1 MTPKK
6 YVLVLLVLVVSC
18 LLGVAALT
26 AYADPY
32 WLWRESPMWING
44 QNPVL
49 SRKMR
54 FSKGLQV
61 VRRQP
66 EVVFVGSSRVQV
78 GINPADIVGI
88 NAYNLGIESL
98 RAFEM
103 RAYVAHLLNWTDT
116 EHIVI
121 GLDFLAFLD
130 RNPAYMEGF
139 DHDLGSY
146 KFLLSGFGTAL
157 LSRSAVEDSVTV
169 WERSLLPGGAWSHL
183 GYMHINYRSRQFA
196 ENLAV
201 YMRDNTY
208 DAPFSGSTLTYL
220 EDIIT
225 LTEQHDVALT
235 LFITPVH
242 GEQFEVIADA
252 EKLEH
257 YARWRDG
264 IITIAQERRVTLWD
278 FTQQNP
284 YMDSDITQGSNNYY
298 LDKSHYSATLGTAML
313 ERMGFSTTVESPT
326 TSPAITSRVLG
337 IQVTP

>member
-6 YVLVLLVLVVSC
+6 YVLTCMVLVVSC
-18 LLGVAALT
+18 LLSIAALT

-32 WLWRESPMWING
+32 WLWRESPVWVDG

-49 SRKMR
+49 SHKMR

-78 GINPADIVGI
+78 GINPADLVGV

-98 RAFEM
+98 RAYEM
-103 RAYVAHLLNWTDT
+103 RAYVEHLLNWTDT
-116 EHIVI
+116 QHIVI

-130 RNPAYMEGF
+130 RNPSYMEGF
-139 DHDLGSY
+139 NHDLGNY

-157 LSRSAVEDSVTV
+157 FSRSAIEDSVTA
-169 WERSLLPGGAWSHL
+169 WEHSLIPGGEWSRS
-183 GYMHINYRSRQFA
+183 GYMHIAYRSRQFA
-196 ENLAV
+196 ENLAA

-208 DAPFSGSTLTYL
+208 SAPYSGNAIMYL

-225 LTEQHDVALT
+225 LTKQQGVTIT

-242 GEQFEVIADA
+242 DEQFKVMA
-252 EKLEH
+252 EAGQLESYDLW
-257 YARWRDG
+257 YAAVVML
-264 IITIAQERRVTLWD
+264 AQEQGVTLWD
-278 FTQQNP
+278 FTQENF
-284 YMDSDITQGSNNYY
+284 YMNSDITQGSNTYY
-298 LDKSHYSATLGTAML
+298 LDKSHYTHTMGRVML
-313 ERMGFSTTVESPT
+313 ERMGFPVAPETIVTPM
-326 TSPAITSRVLG
+326 VLG
-337 IQVTP
+337 AQVAP

>member
-6 YVLVLLVLVVSC
+6 YVWVLVVLVVSC
-18 LLGVAALT
+18 LLGVAAFT

-78 GINPADIVGI
+78 GIDPSDLANV

-98 RAFEM
+98 RVYEM
-103 RAYVAHLLNWTDT
+103 RAYVEHLLNWTET

-130 RNPAYMEGF
+130 RDPPYMEGF

-146 KFLLSGFGTAL
+146 KFLLTGVGTAL
-157 LSRSAVEDSVTV
+157 LSRSALEDSVTV
-169 WERSLLPGGAWSHL
+169 WERSLLPGGEWSRL
-183 GYMHINYRSRQFA
+183 GYMHIAYRSRQFA
-196 ENLAV
+196 EGLAA
-201 YMRDNTY
+201 YMRSNTY
-208 DAPFSGSTLTYL
+208 NAPFSGSTLTYL

-225 LTEQHDVALT
+225 LTEQHGVALT

-242 GEQFEVIADA
+242 KEQFEVIADA

-257 YARWRDG
+257 YTRWREG
-264 IITIAQERRVTLWD
+264 VIALAREHRVTLWD
-278 FTQQNP
+278 FTQENP
-284 YMDSDITQGSNNYY
+284 YMTSDLSQGSNTYY
-298 LDKSHYSATLGTAML
+298 LDASHYSHVLGQAML
-313 ERMGFSTTVESPT
+313 GNMGFKTVDSAASVLLGVRLSP
-326 TSPAITSRVLG
+326 
-337 IQVTP
+337 